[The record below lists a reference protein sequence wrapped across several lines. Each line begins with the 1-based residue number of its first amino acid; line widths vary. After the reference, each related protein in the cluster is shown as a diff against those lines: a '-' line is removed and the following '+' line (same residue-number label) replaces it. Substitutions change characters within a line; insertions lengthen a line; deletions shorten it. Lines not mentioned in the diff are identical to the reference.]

1 MSELGYILICGFRS
15 GESAHDNARFASG
28 GGDRSVFLWNVTAG
42 VTERRI
48 PGHLGKINAVAFNA
62 DASVLAS
69 GKLTLHLFFVYNTTQ
84 RALPV

>member
-1 MSELGYILICGFRS
+1 MTPVTSVFIVQFRA
-15 GESAHDNARFASG
+15 SAHDNARFASG

-42 VTERRI
+42 TTERRM

-69 GKLTLHLFFVYNTTQ
+69 GKPNTCILAPRNLQ
-84 RALPV
+84 ILSIY